1 MSYYIQVF
9 VPLIEDGEV
18 VDEMNGPC
26 FGPYAA
32 EEIADDTARY
42 IRQHLPAKYDHLSP
56 VVMEIMDYDELISL
70 THEFSLIGA
79 AEWVD
84 SLE

>member
-1 MSYYIQVF
+1 
-9 VPLIEDGEV
+9 
-18 VDEMNGPC
+18 
-26 FGPYAA
+26 
-32 EEIADDTARY
+32 
-42 IRQHLPAKYDHLSP
+42 
-56 VVMEIMDYDELISL
+56 MEIMDYDELISL